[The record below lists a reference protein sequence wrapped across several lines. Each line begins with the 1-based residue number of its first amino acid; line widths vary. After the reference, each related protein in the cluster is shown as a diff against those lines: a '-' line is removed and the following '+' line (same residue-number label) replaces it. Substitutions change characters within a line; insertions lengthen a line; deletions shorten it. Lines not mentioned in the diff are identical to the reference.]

1 MGLEPTP
8 TQEVW
13 FGLLAVREQLVD
25 ALDEQLRARHELPL
39 SAFVVLVTLVKHDE
53 PVAVS
58 SLAPMVSLVSRS
70 QVSRLVDALS
80 ARGLVARA
88 RGTGDGRVHAVRIT
102 DAGRA
107 LAADGLRCADDVA
120 ERLVVARLPAAELRA
135 LRRALGRLTGYPPEA
150 ASGARRNRPGG
161 A

>member
-1 MGLEPTP
+1 VGLEPTP
-8 TQEVW
+8 TQELW

-25 ALDEQLRARHELPL
+25 ALDEQLRGRHELPL

-58 SLAPMVSLVSRS
+58 TLAPLVSLVSRS

-80 ARGLVARA
+80 ARGLVERT
-88 RGTGDGRVHAVRIT
+88 RGTRDGRVHAVRIT
-102 DAGRA
+102 DAGRV
-107 LAADGLRCADDVA
+107 LAADGLRCADEVA
-120 ERLVVARLPAAELRA
+120 ERLVVARLPAVDVRA
-135 LRRALGRLTGYPPEA
+135 LRRALGRLTGYPPD
-150 ASGARRNRPGG
+150 ASGARRDRPGG